1 MIFHTGFHVDRSLLS
16 LLVTFI
22 GSFASQPGFPAIAHG
37 FIEALELETESVQDN
52 RGALLL
58 SFLIRPEFVAEDAS
72 LSQRVVEKTNLHGD
86 DAIAILNNCM
96 QGGCDELVRHML
108 ASVEDYSS
116 EMWVSILE
124 LPAVLSSDIVKDA
137 LDSLISYIL

>member
-1 MIFHTGFHVDRSLLS
+1 
-16 LLVTFI
+16 
-22 GSFASQPGFPAIAHG
+22 
-37 FIEALELETESVQDN
+37 
-52 RGALLL
+52 
-58 SFLIRPEFVAEDAS
+58 
-72 LSQRVVEKTNLHGD
+72 
-86 DAIAILNNCM
+86 
-96 QGGCDELVRHML
+96 ML